1 MEIRK
6 GFVKSYLIPNGV
18 QVRGYRPVVVLG
30 VILVMFVTGCY
41 STPRSPTI
49 NPSLTPSPRSILQ
62 STKTTPTSVDT
73 KIDSDSHEDI
83 TSEGVCVTPKSGVT
97 LPNLEFLGYPEAI
110 LEFLNSGGSTQE
122 LDQELYSAGVAN
134 QPLSVATFDLTDK
147 SIDEVVISIIDPQSN
162 TIVPRGTFLIY
173 VCQEDGYRLQHRQ
186 DSPDNRG
193 AYGIRYL
200 QDLNSDG
207 LGEVVTSS
215 PNCGA
220 HTCFEDVQVLSWRE
234 DDIANLLVENTDELP
249 SPDIR
254 IIDPDADGIFDIEI
268 GSGGF
273 NSVGAGPNRTKIR
286 RWVYNSATTSWDSYE
301 DIPGISFYR
310 IHVLHD
316 AEDAAQVENYDQA
329 LIDYGRVVYDPNL
342 VDWQDPEQEIAN
354 LSAYSRYKIAV
365 LHLIQGDDD
374 RAAITFELLEK
385 NYASQGFGYMYA
397 ELATLFR
404 ESYEL
409 EGLVRACE
417 IAQEFAQNH
426 SEEILSPLGSKIY
439 GYANRDYFPK
449 DICPWE

>member
-1 MEIRK
+1 MK
-6 GFVKSYLIPNGV
+6 TYLLPGGI
-18 QVRGYRPVVVLG
+18 QVCGYRPVVVLG
-30 VILVMFVTGCY
+30 VILVIFVTGCY
-41 STPRSPTI
+41 STPSSPTI
-49 NPSLTPSPRSILQ
+49 EAIQTSSPPSELQ
-62 STKTTPTSVDT
+62 SMKTTKPLDT
-73 KIDSDSHEDI
+73 TINSDSHENI
-83 TSEGVCVTPKSGVT
+83 PNKAVCVAPKSGVK
-97 LPNLEFLGYPEAI
+97 LPELEFLGYPQAI

-122 LDQELYSAGVAN
+122 LDHELYSAGVAN
-134 QPLSVATFDLTDK
+134 QPLAVATFDLTGK
-147 SIDEVVISIIDPQSN
+147 SIDEVVVSIIDPQSSA
-162 TIVPRGTFLIY
+162 IVPGGTFLIY

-186 DSPDNRG
+186 DSPDNQG

-220 HTCFEDVQVLSWRE
+220 HTCFEDVQVLSWQGE
-234 DDIANLLVENTDELP
+234 NFVNLLVGNTNELP

-254 IIDPDADGIFDIEI
+254 IIDPDDDGIFDIEI

-286 RWVYNSATTSWDSYE
+286 HWAYNHATSSWDTYE
-301 DIPGISFYR
+301 DIPGPSFYR

-354 LSAYSRYKIAV
+354 LSAYSLYKIAV
-365 LHLIQGDDD
+365 LHLISGDDD
-374 RAAITFELLEK
+374 RARLTFDLLEK
-385 NYASQGFGYMYA
+385 NYSSQGFGHMYA
-397 ELATLFR
+397 ELASVFR
-404 ESYEL
+404 ESYEI

-417 IAQEFAQNH
+417 IAQEFAENH
-426 SEEILSPLGSKIY
+426 SKEILSPLGSEIY